1 MKPSGHSGG
10 YRLAQDGLE
19 HDDAGFGVDE
29 CHEEQG
35 EDEESGERAADHFE
49 ETGPLVVERELC
61 LTVCQVALLKARFL
75 RSPGLK

>member
-1 MKPSGHSGG
+1 MRARADQTGGATSSGC
-10 YRLAQDGLE
+10 RLAQDGLE

-49 ETGPLVVERELC
+49 ETGPLVVERELRRDIGNEP
-61 LTVCQVALLKARFL
+61 AR
-75 RSPGLK
+75 